1 MSSTH
6 RREPPVRGRFI
17 APLPSS
23 SRPTPNTSQER
34 QQQSQLPQAV
44 RQARLSRPDRLRVG
58 ASWQSSVQLQDTYA
72 RNRHAARMEHER
84 QLAEARMRQEAE
96 LHRLE
101 MEARELVV
109 QKLKEEVEHNRIL
122 HQIEQRA
129 FRQFYNIQE

>member
-1 MSSTH
+1 
-6 RREPPVRGRFI
+6 
-17 APLPSS
+17 
-23 SRPTPNTSQER
+23 
-34 QQQSQLPQAV
+34 
-44 RQARLSRPDRLRVG
+44 
-58 ASWQSSVQLQDTYA
+58 
-72 RNRHAARMEHER
+72 MEHER

-109 QKLKEEVEHNRIL
+109 QKLKEEVEHNRVL